1 MLTVSCLLASCT
13 KEKLVMRDH
22 EVSAEVGQLTTTEQ
36 KTLFCNLNDVE
47 NIDISSALDYVN
59 AQMNNGVELVLLLAP
74 ASTIDEIDALCET
87 NEYNKA
93 LSATDKVVAYAISKN
108 PLTEL
113 RDVQNSTL
121 GLSALFFDY
130 NSTYYIVA
138 SLIKGTTEAE
148 CLQRTEQVSYIISE
162 TIDKSEYPGNA
173 KWVFALNMNAVSRID
188 LEKYGRPYTDVEVD
202 PEVGPT
208 SELYAWQFA
217 CHAPLLA
224 NNLTDCVAA
233 QFMNYPYIATEARYD
248 FLYASPMAW
257 MAMLPLEI
265 DKSASYL
272 SAGASLLQEDE
283 DDGEGEGEGEDEG
296 EDEPIVIAPVQSG
309 TPAVY
314 PIIFTLKSEER

>member
-148 CLQRTEQVSYIISE
+148 R
-162 TIDKSEYPGNA
+162 KA
-173 KWVFALNMNAVSRID
+173 
-188 LEKYGRPYTDVEVD
+188 
-202 PEVGPT
+202 
-208 SELYAWQFA
+208 
-217 CHAPLLA
+217 
-224 NNLTDCVAA
+224 
-233 QFMNYPYIATEARYD
+233 
-248 FLYASPMAW
+248 
-257 MAMLPLEI
+257 
-265 DKSASYL
+265 
-272 SAGASLLQEDE
+272 
-283 DDGEGEGEGEDEG
+283 
-296 EDEPIVIAPVQSG
+296 
-309 TPAVY
+309 
-314 PIIFTLKSEER
+314 